1 MGRIQAVH
9 NNYLGLK
16 DGTALLRLLINY
28 YFKGSGTTHR
38 YYIQE
43 LRRSCS
49 LLRCKLQVF
58 MAEGP
63 SKAPSDVTS
72 PSGEDEEEE
81 KEVTLDFDEDTL
93 TGEPRA
99 AFSSIGGFVI
109 MFPAFQTTNTLLDF
123 FSLAIFSFFLKFFRV
138 TFICVMAHRN
148 EKNSQGTRFVIL

>member
-43 LRRSCS
+43 LRRSSS
-49 LLRCKLQVF
+49 LLKCKLQVF

-63 SKAPSDVTS
+63 SKAPSDVTP
-72 PSGEDEEEE
+72 PSGKDEEEE
-81 KEVTLDFDEDTL
+81 EIVTLDFDDDTL
-93 TGEPRA
+93 TGELSA
-99 AFSSIGGFVI
+99 AFFSRRVFVI
-109 MFPAFQTTNTLLDF
+109 MFPVL
-123 FSLAIFSFFLKFFRV
+123 
-138 TFICVMAHRN
+138 
-148 EKNSQGTRFVIL
+148 

>member
-16 DGTALLRLLINY
+16 RWHSLRLLINY

-63 SKAPSDVTS
+63 SKAPSDVTP

-81 KEVTLDFDEDTL
+81 KEVTFDFDEDTL
-93 TGEPRA
+93 TGIAPRY
-99 AFSSIGGFVI
+99 V
-109 MFPAFQTTNTLLDF
+109 
-123 FSLAIFSFFLKFFRV
+123 FFLASIFHFR
-138 TFICVMAHRN
+138 TRN
-148 EKNSQGTRFVIL
+148 